1 MLKYASLLN
10 VEGKLLEGDK
20 ARKLALKYL
29 IKAHEQCYF
38 RDGYGDGSLLSLFG
52 LSWWVDIDPL
62 TDEKGKMSPKNIHF
76 LLQELKTR
84 QGLFKENLKFVK
96 KDEPAYYVKQ
106 CKTLMSLLED
116 ALDKEESI
124 SCSL

>member
-1 MLKYASLLN
+1 M
-10 VEGKLLEGDK
+10 
-20 ARKLALKYL
+20 ALKYL
-29 IKAHEQCYF
+29 IKAHEQGYF

-62 TDEKGKMSPKNIHF
+62 TGEKGKMSPKNIRF

-96 KDEPAYYVKQ
+96 KNEPAYYVKQ
-106 CKTLMSLLED
+106 CKTLMSLLEE
-116 ALDKEESI
+116 ALDKEEAI
-124 SCSL
+124 SCSLLFALNSSLASLCIQSSYL